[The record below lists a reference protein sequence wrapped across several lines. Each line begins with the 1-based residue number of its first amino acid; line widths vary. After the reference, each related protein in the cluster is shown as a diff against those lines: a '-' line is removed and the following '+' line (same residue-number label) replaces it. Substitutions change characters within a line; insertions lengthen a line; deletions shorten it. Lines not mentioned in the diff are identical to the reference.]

1 MLPHQPRSNRNRAV
15 PAHLEEITEFSERSS
30 YTWVLDADRPSGRL
44 ALFRVSEPLGGA
56 FAGGAGEGGGSGAG
70 WVVPTRCPA
79 ASHSRSCQP
88 QMGTVGRGPDGW
100 ILEGLTQSRC
110 ARSTSCPVA
119 KGTHRLG
126 GVWIPSASVS
136 PGFLYQDEEV
146 HGPFWCLD
154 AAGGWLNCRSHY
166 SG

>member
-1 MLPHQPRSNRNRAV
+1 
-15 PAHLEEITEFSERSS
+15 
-30 YTWVLDADRPSGRL
+30 
-44 ALFRVSEPLGGA
+44 
-56 FAGGAGEGGGSGAG
+56 
-70 WVVPTRCPA
+70 
-79 ASHSRSCQP
+79 
-88 QMGTVGRGPDGW
+88 MGTISSGPDGW
-100 ILEGLTQSRC
+100 ILEGLRL
-110 ARSTSCPVA
+110 RVDVREVLLVPLA